1 MRIRAL
7 FVIAIALVLAQT
19 SFGGTVSSCS
29 NQPGAPF
36 DQGGTLYAYFDCSL
50 YNDVASYT
58 ILLTTLMED
67 GGASLADNVVA
78 AGYEIVINGDPTVLS
93 DDSNGL
99 FNESLWQTVLFFPGD
114 QGGGYS
120 SDLLGV
126 YWAGAFPAVAV
137 VQGTNDIMEDYY
149 NTTYG
154 AGTATDSSFFIQST
168 GLETVYA
175 PNGPCTDGPCTDE
188 YDINIIPEPGTM
200 VLLGFGL
207 ALLSGV
213 VLRRRLTA

>member
-1 MRIRAL
+1 M
-7 FVIAIALVLAQT
+7 
-19 SFGGTVSSCS
+19 
-29 NQPGAPF
+29 
-36 DQGGTLYAYFDCSL
+36 
-50 YNDVASYT
+50 
-58 ILLTTLMED
+58 
-67 GGASLADNVVA
+67 
-78 AGYEIVINGDPTVLS
+78 INGDPTVLS
-93 DDSNGL
+93 DDSSGL
-99 FNESLWQTVLFFPGD
+99 FNQSLWQTVLFFPGD

-120 SDLLGV
+120 SDILGV

-137 VQGTNDIMEDYY
+137 VQGTNDIMENYY

-154 AGTATDSSFFIQST
+154 AGATDSSFFIQST
-168 GLETVYA
+168 GFETVYA
-175 PNGPCTDGPCTDE
+175 PNGPCDDGPCTDE